1 MTAAKVSLKN
11 KSNSMPSK
19 SIKKHTPVDFLAKAP
34 KAYHNLK
41 FLNSPGARA
50 LRILSEY
57 SEPLERIRRY
67 KINHTVVFF
76 GSARTLPR
84 KKALENLSAVR
95 GKING
100 VTKIN
105 KALERELKSAEVD
118 LEMSRYY
125 EDTVELAYMITKW
138 AKGLKKPNKFIVC
151 SGGGPGI
158 MEAAN
163 RGASKAR
170 GYSMGLNI
178 SLPFEQYPNT
188 YISPELNFEFHYFF
202 MRKFWFA
209 YLAKALVIMPGGFG
223 TLDELFEILTL
234 LQTRKLHKRMSVV
247 VYGKEFWDKIVNFQ
261 NMANLNVISEK
272 DLKLFKIV
280 DSPTEAFE
288 YLTKD
293 LTAHYVIK

>member
-1 MTAAKVSLKN
+1 
-11 KSNSMPSK
+11 MPSK
-19 SIKKHTPVDFLAKAP
+19 SVKEKVPVDYLAKAP

-41 FLNSPGARA
+41 FLNSPGARS

-57 SEPLERIRRY
+57 VEPLDRIRKY

-84 KKALENLSAVR
+84 KKALENLSTIR
-95 GKING
+95 STIDSSPKKNS
-100 VTKIN
+100 K
-105 KALERELKSAEVD
+105 LERELRSAEID

-125 EDTVELAYMITKW
+125 EETVELAYLITKW

-163 RGASKAR
+163 KGASKAK
-170 GYSMGLNI
+170 GFSMGLNI
-178 SLPFEQYPNT
+178 SLPFEQYPNM

-234 LQTRKLHKRMSVV
+234 LQTKKLHKKMSVV
-247 VYGKEFWDKIVNFQ
+247 VYGKDFWEQIVNFQ
-261 NMANLNVISEK
+261 NMAKLNVISEK

-280 DSPTEAFE
+280 DTPAEAFE

-293 LTAHYVIK
+293 LIDNYVIK